1 MSACERPLTPP
12 FTPCQPPDDV
22 SNPLLLG
29 HMINDGAGD
38 VLIPHCDS
46 ADMDALA
53 PVAMRY
59 LEVRAAPRRLMDSNH
74 QK

>member
-1 MSACERPLTPP
+1 
-12 FTPCQPPDDV
+12 
-22 SNPLLLG
+22 
-29 HMINDGAGD
+29 MINDGAGD